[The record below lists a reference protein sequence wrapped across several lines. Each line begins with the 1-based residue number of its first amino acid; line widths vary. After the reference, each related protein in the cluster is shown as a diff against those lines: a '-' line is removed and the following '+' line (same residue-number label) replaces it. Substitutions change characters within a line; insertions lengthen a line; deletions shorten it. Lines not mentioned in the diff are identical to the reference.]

1 MVVTPLPENLDLQL
15 VVVVMGGG
23 DLEAQVGECWVRV
36 RVGGGVGG
44 GGELVGELSLQA
56 FLGRWTW
63 GEEGGC

>member
-36 RVGGGVGG
+36 R
-44 GGELVGELSLQA
+44 EI
-56 FLGRWTW
+56 GRASCR
-63 GEEGGC
+63 ERV